1 MSVSPVPESGIS
13 RIISAFQVPESGLVM
28 ASKYVNMEAAASQL
42 NISTGELNRLRE
54 AGKIRAFADR
64 GTWKFKI
71 DDVEALGREI
81 QPDSGHDIPMHDDDV
96 IELDDDQDI
105 AGGSKIVLEEEMS
118 DQPTVISKQ
127 SPNQPPSSDSDV
139 RLVVDPSLESD
150 SWSQPADKTEGT
162 QPPKTSPDV
171 VRDSDV
177 RFVDANLSGV
187 NPTPLRADETE
198 DDSKISL
205 QESDDRWAG
214 ISDSDVR
221 LAPLDMDE
229 SNVTIEGESGIGGSG
244 DDIPLAP
251 ADEQESDVTLVG
263 EEDNPNSGLDIGS
276 EAPGDPG
283 SDITLMPMDDES
295 EPRLADD
302 DDDDSVLSDAI
313 SGPASGLSFSSGDSG
328 ISLDLA
334 IDSGISL
341 DEGDDDDSITLGAD
355 SGISLVPDSGIGL
368 TLDDS
373 AGMHTLSDDDDD
385 VGGATVPMLGSV
397 GDDDEDTSFDMPLLE
412 DSGDEIEADDDNT
425 AVVMFD
431 DDESADTMEFD
442 SGEVGEDEFV
452 DFDDEDSFDE
462 LSNSD
467 LNVGDDL
474 LDDDDDVLEAD
485 DTSFEDDFESGESVS
500 SLPVPGGM
508 RGGAAVAPVAAEWDM
523 LSFSLVLLS
532 TLFMGVCTL
541 LMYDLVRSMWS
552 HETPIGVN
560 GMILDALQGF
570 IKS

>member
-1 MSVSPVPESGIS
+1 
-13 RIISAFQVPESGLVM
+13 M

-42 NISTGELNRLRE
+42 NISTEELNRLRE
-54 AGKIRAFADR
+54 SGKIRAFADR

-81 QPDSGHDIPMHDDDV
+81 QPDSGHDLPMHDDDV

-127 SPNQPPSSDSDV
+127 SPNLPPSSDSDV

-150 SWSQPADKTEGT
+150 SWTAPPEDKAAGK
-162 QPPKTSPDV
+162 QPPKTNPDV
-171 VRDSDV
+171 IRDSDV

-187 NPTPLRADETE
+187 NPTPLRAETE
-198 DDSKISL
+198 DDSKISI
-205 QESDDRWAG
+205 QESDDRWSG

-229 SNVTIEGESGIGGSG
+229 SNVTIEGESGLGSPN
-244 DDIPLAP
+244 DDISLSP

-263 EEDNPNSGLDIGS
+263 EEENPLSGLDLGS

-295 EPRLADD
+295 EPRLAETAE
-302 DDDDSVLSDAI
+302 DDDDSVLSDMI

-341 DEGDDDDSITLGAD
+341 DDDSDDDSITLGAD

-373 AGMHTLSDDDDD
+373 AGLQTQDDDEI
-385 VGGATVPMLGSV
+385 GGATVPMLGTT
-397 GDDDEDTSFDMPLLE
+397 GDDEDDTSFDMPLLE
-412 DSGDEIEADDDNT
+412 DSGDEIEADDDETT

-431 DDESADTMEFD
+431 DDDAESADTMEFD
-442 SGEVGEDEFV
+442 SDEVGEDEFV

-467 LNVGDDL
+467 LNVSDDL

-508 RGGAAVAPVAAEWDM
+508 RGGAAVAPMAAEWDM
-523 LSFSLVLLS
+523 VSFSLVLLS
-532 TLFMGVCTL
+532 TLFMGICTL
-541 LMYDLVRSMWS
+541 LMYDLVRSMWA
-552 HETPIGVN
+552 HESPIGVN